1 MATAKKAAPAT
12 KAAAAPKAQ
21 KAPPASKAATPIKPI
36 KEVLSKTALVN
47 QIAEQAGV
55 EAKTVKAVLV
65 ALDAAILGSVNKKG
79 VGTFTL
85 PGLLKLDVV
94 KVPAKPKRKGI
105 DPFTKEERVFA
116 AKPASVKIK
125 ARALKKLKDAAL

>member
-1 MATAKKAAPAT
+1 MATAKKSTPAT
-12 KAAAAPKAQ
+12 SAR
-21 KAPPASKAATPIKPI
+21 ATAIVKPV

-55 EAKTVKAVLV
+55 EAKSVKAVL
-65 ALDAAILGSVNKKG
+65 AAQDAAIPGSVSKKG

-94 KVPAKPKRKGI
+94 KVRPSPSAMASIRSPSKRACSR
-105 DPFTKEERVFA
+105 PT
-116 AKPASVKIK
+116 PPSVKIK

>member
-1 MATAKKAAPAT
+1 MATAKNSAPAPKTVKAAPAP
-12 KAAAAPKAQ
+12 KAAA
-21 KAPPASKAATPIKPI
+21 PIKPV

-55 EAKTVKAVLV
+55 EAKSVKAVLS

-79 VGTFTL
+79 VGSFTL